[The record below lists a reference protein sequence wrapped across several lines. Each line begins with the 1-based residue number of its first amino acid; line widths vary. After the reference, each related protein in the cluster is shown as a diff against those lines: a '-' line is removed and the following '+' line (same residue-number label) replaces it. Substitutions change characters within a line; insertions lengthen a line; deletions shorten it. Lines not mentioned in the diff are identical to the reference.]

1 MAGILGTG
9 QPGGILGLLA
19 MQQQQAPAPAQY
31 GSDQWAMQTG
41 GPGAALWREL
51 MRAMSTQGVGA
62 LAPANAGDQFS
73 QFTRQYLAP
82 QYRGQGGQG
91 Q

>member
-1 MAGILGTG
+1 MPITSSTTG

-62 LAPANAGDQFS
+62 LAPNNAGQTFS
-73 QFTRQYLAP
+73 PDIRALLAP
-82 QYRGQGGQG
+82 AYQKGK
-91 Q
+91 